1 MSDRASGT
9 APQLSCPDCG
19 ARATGRAG
27 ACADCGYRFLEDPG
41 RPTHS
46 RAQWGR
52 VRDLALMAGGVASLG
67 IAAVVAVWGVGGDPR
82 GTANERRAGPDVLS
96 EHPLSGPAAERL
108 LEERF
113 TSFRDDDSASASC
126 SALEPR
132 PVHAIRWCRIRYP
145 GGTERT
151 VIVLSHP
158 QGRELLIER

>member
-1 MSDRASGT
+1 MSDRASGM
-9 APQLSCPDCG
+9 AAQLSCPDCG
-19 ARATGRAG
+19 AHATGRAR
-27 ACADCGYRFLEDPG
+27 ACPDCGYRFLEDTG
-41 RPTHS
+41 RPAHS
-46 RAQWGR
+46 RERRRR
-52 VRDLALMAGGVASLG
+52 VEHVALLAVGVAALG
-67 IAAVVAVWGVGGDPR
+67 LAAVLAIPEGGGDPR
-82 GTANERRAGPDVLS
+82 STANERRAGPDVLS
-96 EHPLSGPAAERL
+96 EHPLSGRAAERR

-132 PVHAIRWCRIRYP
+132 PAHAIRWCRIHYP

>member
-1 MSDRASGT
+1 MSDRASGM
-9 APQLSCPDCG
+9 APQLSCPSCG
-19 ARATGRAG
+19 ARASGRAR
-27 ACADCGYRFLEDPG
+27 ACPDCGYRFLEDPG
-41 RPTHS
+41 RATH
-46 RAQWGR
+46 GR
-52 VRDLALMAGGVASLG
+52 PPWRRIRDAALMTGGVAALG
-67 IAAVVAVWGVGGDPR
+67 LGAVVAFRDGGVDPR
-82 GTANERRAGPDVLS
+82 STANEPRPSPDVLS
-96 EHPLSGPAAERL
+96 EQPLSGRAAERL

-132 PVHAIRWCRIRYP
+132 PAHAIRWCSIRYP

>member
-9 APQLSCPDCG
+9 APQLSCPNCG
-19 ARATGRAG
+19 ARASGRAR
-27 ACADCGYRFLEDPG
+27 ACADCGYSFLEDPG
-41 RPTHS
+41 RPAPS
-46 RAQWGR
+46 RERRRR
-52 VRDLALMAGGVASLG
+52 VRHVALLAGGVAALG
-67 IAAVVAVWGVGGDPR
+67 LAAVLAIPEGGGDPR
-82 GTANERRAGPDVLS
+82 GSANERPAGPDVLS
-96 EHPLSGPAAERL
+96 ERPLSGRAAERL

-132 PVHAIRWCRIRYP
+132 PAHAIRWCRIRYP